1 MPPRPKQV
9 PRQPAVSRRLFTL
22 VVIMVLAHVAFTG
35 ARITISLYAIKQQ
48 ASTLTVGLLV
58 SLLAIVPM
66 VLSIHLGRWTDRIG
80 ATRPSLMGLIAVVV
94 GTVLPALHESIVG
107 LGIASVIL
115 GTGFILI
122 HIAVNNATGHESTP
136 ENRTQAFTALAV
148 GFSISSMLG
157 PVIAG
162 FSIDHLGHA
171 ITFAVLA
178 AFPLVALIYMLF
190 TAKNA
195 PVHVPLLPAPE
206 GVHVMD
212 LLRHQRLRSVF
223 IVSGLL
229 SMAWDMFTF
238 MVPVQGARIGL
249 SASSIGTIMG
259 TFGVATFLVRLSMP
273 WIARRFTEWQML
285 TAALVITAGVYSL
298 FPLFTALP
306 LLLAL
311 AFVLGL
317 GLGSAQPMVLSLLHL
332 TAPPGRVGEA
342 IGVRTTFL
350 NSSQVFMPLLF
361 GTLGTAMG
369 MVPAFW
375 TLAVILGVGGVYSGR
390 VR

>member
-1 MPPRPKQV
+1 MPPRPKPV

-94 GTVLPALHESIVG
+94 GTALPALHESIVV
-107 LGIASVIL
+107 LGFASVIL

-162 FSIDHLGHA
+162 FSIDHMGHA

-190 TAKNA
+190 TAKSA

-212 LLRHQRLRSVF
+212 LLRNPRLRSVF

-273 WIARRFTEWQML
+273 WITRRFTEWQML
-285 TAALVITAGVYSL
+285 TSALVITAAVYSL